1 MKREWA
7 GGACRLSVYLLVPF
21 LIYLDERYAAAWMG
35 AQATMAYNLSFGA
48 LVLFVIVTL
57 KYTSRKKGFKTTP
70 MDFLILA
77 IVLIVPNL
85 PDPQIQAYG
94 MGLVAAK
101 IVVIF
106 FSYEVLMG
114 ELRGAYGSLSLTT
127 LAFLGITGV
136 RGLIG

>member
-1 MKREWA
+1 
-7 GGACRLSVYLLVPF
+7 VVPF
-21 LIYLDERYAAAWMG
+21 LIYLSERHTGEWMG
-35 AQATMAYNLSFGA
+35 ARATLVYNLSFGVLA
-48 LVLFVIVTL
+48 LFVILTL
-57 KYTSRKKGFKTTP
+57 KYTSRTKGFRTTP

-85 PDPQIQAYG
+85 PDPHIRAYD

-114 ELRGAYGSLSLTT
+114 ELRGEFNKLGWTTVAVLTVMG
-127 LAFLGITGV
+127 L
-136 RGLIG
+136 RGLVA